1 MKAFMDQDFIL
12 NTKTAKKLFHD
23 YAEKTPILDYHCH
36 LDPREIAEDRQFKN
50 ITELWLGGD
59 HYKWRIMRSNGV
71 DEKYITGDAPDEEK
85 FQAFAE
91 ALPRAIGNPMYHWCH
106 LELQRY
112 FGITETLSGKASAS
126 GDVCEESYPYVRCDT
141 GVHHR

>member
-1 MKAFMDQDFIL
+1 MEMHICMADKEGKQEADMKAFMDQNFIL
-12 NTKTAKKLFHD
+12 STETAKKLFYD

-36 LDPREIAEDRQFKN
+36 LDPKEIAEDRQFKN

-85 FQAFAE
+85 FQAFA
-91 ALPRAIGNPMYHWCH
+91 RAD
-106 LELQRY
+106 L
-112 FGITETLSGKASAS
+112 LSPS
-126 GDVCEESYPYVRCDT
+126 CM
-141 GVHHR
+141 